1 MGRIQSAWDRLF
13 VKQTFSIHPRHDTDL
28 DHELI
33 KISQEHAQIFVLV
46 GKFMSI
52 ARSGGEISWLLVLL
66 DRIIALTLSH
76 CQDEENQLRRRR
88 SRGLSKQQ
96 EAHFHIV
103 RELERSHALMQSA
116 STPATDDYLHVFDS
130 LIVHHLHDE
139 ECEGWQLN
147 S

>member
-1 MGRIQSAWDRLF
+1 MQSAWDSLL
-13 VKQTFSIHPRHDTDL
+13 VKPIFSIHPWHDTDL

-33 KISQEHAQIFVLV
+33 KISQEHAQIFTLV

-88 SRGLSKQQ
+88 SRGLARQQ
-96 EAHFHIV
+96 EAHFLIV
-103 RELERSHALMQSA
+103 RELERSHAMMQSA
-116 STPATDDYLHVFDS
+116 STPSTDEYLHVFDS
-130 LIVHHLHDE
+130 LILHHLRDE
-139 ECEGWQLN
+139 ECEV